1 MNKPVEKGLKGA
13 AAASATAR
21 QATQQTGPKKPL
33 NHDRT
38 APQASEMAAAFTPD
52 GRPRFASAESP
63 LPGSAETIWRGA
75 QELLRTLLNSD
86 IYNLWFASI
95 CAGELRDDSITLLV
109 ANDFCEVW
117 LKDNY
122 LDVLQTA
129 LMHSSGRELTVEF
142 KASGAHLLTARPAIE
157 LPAAPSIEVEE
168 LSDKGSK
175 NGDHLFNPKNTFE
188 TFVVGN
194 NNNFAHAAAL
204 AVAGAPGRSYNPLFL
219 YGGVGLGKTHLLH
232 AIGQYVT
239 LHKKGARVAY
249 VSSEKFTNE
258 YIDGIQNNQLVRFR
272 KKYRQTDVLLIDD
285 IQFLAG
291 KERIQEEFFHTF
303 NALHESHKQIVLT
316 CDRPA
321 SEIQNLEH
329 RLVSRFEWGLVT
341 DLQPPDIETR
351 VAILRKKEKSMGLE
365 LPEEVLNFLA
375 ARIRANIRRLE
386 GALIRVASYA
396 ALTGKKLT
404 LDVVE
409 SLLRDV
415 LNEEGRFSINI
426 ESIQKKV
433 AEHFDIRL
441 ADMTS
446 KRRPENIAFPR
457 QIAMYLSRELTES
470 SLNTVGEAFG
480 GRDHGTVLHACRL
493 VKDRMEVDSTV
504 RQTVSYL
511 QKQLQR

>member
-1 MNKPVEKGLKGA
+1 MQASADKIWA
-13 AAASATAR
+13 AAQQQLRSMLSADT
-21 QATQQTGPKKPL
+21 
-33 NHDRT
+33 
-38 APQASEMAAAFTPD
+38 
-52 GRPRFASAESP
+52 
-63 LPGSAETIWRGA
+63 
-75 QELLRTLLNSD
+75 
-86 IYNLWFASI
+86 YNLWFAPLHV
-95 CAGELRDDSITLLV
+95 CDDDHNAIVLEV

-122 LDVLQTA
+122 MGLLQDVVA
-129 LMHSSGRELTVEF
+129 LAAGRQLPVRF
-142 KASGAHLLTARPAIE
+142 KVGAT
-157 LPAAPSIEVEE
+157 APSKPATPIPSEKAKAVEPALERGAVTIEV
-168 LSDKGSK
+168 S
-175 NGDHLFNPKNTFE
+175 FNPKNTFE

-194 NNNFAHAAAL
+194 NNNFAYAAAQ
-204 AVAGAPGRSYNPLFL
+204 AVAQSPGKSYNPLFL

-239 LHKKGARVAY
+239 SHRKGARVAY

-303 NALHESHKQIVLT
+303 NALHEAHKQIVLT

-321 SEIQNLEH
+321 SEIQNLEQ

-341 DLQPPDIETR
+341 DLQPPDVEMR
-351 VAILRKKEKSMGLE
+351 LAILNKKAQLMGVH
-365 LPEEVLNFLA
+365 LPEEILNFLA
-375 ARIRANIRRLE
+375 NRIRTNIRRLE

-396 ALTGKKLT
+396 SLTGKKLS
-404 LDVVE
+404 LEVIE
-409 SLLRDV
+409 GLLREI
-415 LNEEGRFSINI
+415 LHEEGRYSISI
-426 ESIQKKV
+426 ETIQKKV

-457 QIAMYLSRELTES
+457 QVAMFLSRQMTES
-470 SLNTVGEAFG
+470 SLSAIGEAFG
-480 GRDHGTVLHACRL
+480 GRDHGTVLHACRM
-493 VKDRMEVDSTV
+493 VKDRMEIDPNV
-504 RQTVSYL
+504 RQVVSYL
-511 QKQLQR
+511 EKQLLR